1 MSTQAH
7 TPKRQSK
14 KLSQSG
20 SFVNW
25 LASNNESTPVVGQ
38 GGTRYWYTDRT
49 AFEVLSV
56 SKDGTKVEVADYDAE
71 RIDSNGMSECQAYK
85 YEKLGTPYLLV
96 WRWFPGKK
104 RGAWY
109 QAHEEVVFT
118 KQLVEAA
125 KAAGSEWNIPSFIA
139 EREGLTE
146 DEVREQL
153 SPSFHFDKMQ
163 VVDGWT
169 RKTTKYMKV
178 AVSFGV
184 KHAYYDFSF

>member
-7 TPKRQSK
+7 TPKRQTK
-14 KLSQSG
+14 KLNQSG

-25 LASNNESTPVVGQ
+25 LAGNNQSTPVVGQ

-56 SKDGTKVEVADYDAE
+56 SKDGTKVEVANYAAE
-71 RIDSNGMSECQAYK
+71 RIDSNGMSESQTYK

-109 QAHEEVVFT
+109 EAHEEVVFT
-118 KQLVEAA
+118 KQLIEDSN
-125 KAAGSEWNIPSFIA
+125 AAGLWPVQYLA
-139 EREGLTE
+139 EKMGKTD
-146 DEVREQL
+146 DEVREL
-153 SPSFHFDKMQ
+153 FHK
-163 VVDGWT
+163 DGIMVEAEGIT
-169 RKTTKYMKV
+169 RKTTKYHKV
-178 AVSFGV
+178 SVSFGV
-184 KHAYYDFSF
+184 KHAYHDFSF